1 MKRVFTAAV
10 STVII
15 TVSLVGLLG
24 YFFLNERPET
34 DGREVV
40 FELKAGS
47 FASVARELEQQGII
61 TDAFKFKILARLL
74 GETSKVRVGEYALR
88 TDMTPSEVLR
98 VIVSGK
104 SIQHPLT
111 VIEGANIFDVAGL
124 VEQKG
129 LGSKKE
135 FLALCRNPEFLRT
148 VLGEPLTSCEGYLFP
163 ETYGITRFMTEK
175 EIIQQMTARFL
186 ENYSKIEGAVGGIGL
201 NRHQLVTFASIVEKE
216 TGFPAERPIIASVYH
231 NRLRQGMRLQADP
244 TVLYGKWIATGNLLL
259 SITRE
264 DLLTLNPY
272 NTYMKTGLPAGPIAN
287 PGFEAMRA
295 SVHPA
300 ESEFLYF
307 VSKNDGTHVF
317 SRDYEAHNRAVQSF
331 QQNAKAREGKS
342 WRDLSKKKP
351 TSGRSDPKKKSA
363 RKN

>member
-1 MKRVFTAAV
+1 MSRILSVAITAV
-10 STVII
+10 LIGG
-15 TVSLVGLLG
+15 LVVGGLG
-24 YFFLNERPET
+24 YLFLNERPEK

-40 FELKAGS
+40 FELRAGS
-47 FASVARELEQQGII
+47 FASVARELEQQGLI
-61 TDAFKFKILARLL
+61 TDSFKFKILARIL

-88 TDMTPSEVLR
+88 TDMTPSEILR

-111 VIEGANIFDVAGL
+111 VVEGANMFDVASL

-129 LGSKKE
+129 FGTRKE
-135 FLALCRNPEFLRT
+135 FLALCKNPEFLRA
-148 VLGEPLTSCEGYLFP
+148 VLGEPLSSCEGYLFP
-163 ETYGITRFMTEK
+163 ETYGITKFMTEK
-175 EIIQQMTARFL
+175 EIIQQMLARFL
-186 ENYSKIEGAVGGIGL
+186 ENYAKIESAVAGVGL

-216 TGFPAERPIIASVYH
+216 TGAPDERPIISSVYH
-231 NRLRQGMRLQADP
+231 NRLRKGMRLQADP

-264 DLLTLNPY
+264 DLVTPNGY
-272 NTYMKTGLPAGPIAN
+272 NTYMKTGLPTGPIAN
-287 PGFEAMRA
+287 PGFEALRA
-295 SVHPA
+295 SVYPA
-300 ESEFLYF
+300 QSEFLYF
-307 VSKNDGTHVF
+307 VSKNNGTHVF

-342 WRDLSKKKP
+342 WRDLKKNP
-351 TSGRSDPKKKSA
+351 ELKKKSA